1 MEQLKGLMQFKLGRV
16 KTIALTPN
24 EKKEPTAS
32 LTLSGELTPELASIM
47 RCREAV
53 FREDGKPHPNIKR
66 LDLEGILRDCML
78 SLPTGDDEGTYSN
91 YYPEDIASFRVEVDG
106 MLVRL
111 YMLARVKGRHLELVD
126 FLEKTNTDPFEFG
139 VRSRQE
145 EFNFDGKVAGTQ
157 AAVGSD
163 KAGNAE
169 AKGPLFGGIECVS
182 EQANCLFCE
191 RGVPKNDQGRHM
203 TGEELVE
210 CDAEA
215 KREPALP
222 PMHVA
227 GSGRGPKQRKARGG
241 DPNIPEVTE
250 DDTQVEV
257 LQ

>member
-1 MEQLKGLMQFKLGRV
+1 MQFKQGRV

-66 LDLEGILRDCML
+66 LDLEGILRDCMI
-78 SLPTGDDEGTYSN
+78 SLPTGDDEGTFN
-91 YYPEDIASFRVEVDG
+91 TYYPEDIASFRVEVDG

-126 FLEKTNTDPFEFG
+126 FLEKTNTDAFEFG
-139 VRSRQE
+139 VRSRQD

-157 AAVGSD
+157 AAVGGSG

-169 AKGPLFGGIECVS
+169 AKGPLFGGVECVA
-182 EQANCLFCE
+182 EQANSLFCE

-210 CDAEA
+210 CDDNT
-215 KREPALP
+215 KREPAISDVRE
-222 PMHVA
+222 M
-227 GSGRGPKQRKARGG
+227 GRGRKREQKTRAQMNE
-241 DPNIPEVTE
+241 PTPEQVQAE
-250 DDTQVEV
+250 AQPVEV
-257 LQ
+257 VR